1 MSVVCIYYQKDKLKD
16 SGWRLNKHWLIE
28 DVASGREAEN
38 QNRELEELQQ
48 WQLYDKFVYSKAADT
63 TCSFKVISIS
73 RCFMYKHM

>member
-1 MSVVCIYYQKDKLKD
+1 M
-16 SGWRLNKHWLIE
+16 IE

-63 TCSFKVISIS
+63 TCSSKVISIS
-73 RCFMYKHM
+73 SVLCINTCNDLIGCRG